1 MVIGMKIRNGFVSNS
16 SSSSFVIITNDGN
29 RLIWEGSVED
39 NENDT
44 ESLLNLMV
52 TQKIIKHWKYDNY
65 RGHSEEKA
73 SQINCGF

>member
-1 MVIGMKIRNGFVSNS
+1 MKIRNGFVSNS
-16 SSSSFVIITNDGN
+16 SSSSFIIITNDGN
-29 RLIWEGSVED
+29 RLNWQGNNED

-65 RGHSEEKA
+65 RGHSEEQE
-73 SQINCGF
+73 SQIYCGF